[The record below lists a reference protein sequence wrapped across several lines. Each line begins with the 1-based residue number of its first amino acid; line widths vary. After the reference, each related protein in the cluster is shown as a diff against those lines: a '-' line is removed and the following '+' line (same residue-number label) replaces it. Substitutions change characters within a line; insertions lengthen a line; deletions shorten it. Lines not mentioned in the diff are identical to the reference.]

1 MSTAAQIE
9 ITSETELIEA
19 WRYEALERAGYR
31 PKEAA
36 ELAARNDVDLHA
48 AVDLIR
54 RGCPSD
60 LALQIL
66 L

>member
-9 ITSETELIEA
+9 ITSETEMIEA
-19 WRYEALERAGYR
+19 WRFEALERAGYR
-31 PKEAA
+31 PADAA
-36 ELAARNDVDLHA
+36 ELAARNDVDLHL

>member
-9 ITSETELIEA
+9 FTDETEAIEA
-19 WRYEALERAGYR
+19 WRFEALERAGYL
-31 PKEAA
+31 PSEAA
-36 ELAARNDVDLHA
+36 ELAVRHDIDLHA
-48 AVDLIR
+48 AVDLVG

-60 LALQIL
+60 LALKIL

>member
-19 WRYEALERAGYR
+19 WRFEALERAGYR
-31 PKEAA
+31 PQEAA